1 METRKPRKEWSK
13 TCKSCKNKLECV
25 LDKIA
30 VCENYVFAGNRYFGS
45 KAVKAKT
52 EQSAV
57 IDSVIQC
64 KEGGCKYYDE
74 KLKSRCSR
82 GDDPENCLHYEFQPV
97 ELRRQESKSKNLS
110 GIPNLKLERSKPD
123 KVEKQHTHKEKPAFS
138 CHVPIEPLMSFSE
151 FLEAIKIQGFEI
163 VIRPVKT

>member
-1 METRKPRKEWSK
+1 MTRKYKI
-13 TCKSCKNKLECV
+13 TCKSCNKYNSDICYRKTSYEH
-25 LDKIA
+25 DGIEP
-30 VCENYVFAGNRYFGS
+30 CESYKRSGG
-45 KAVKAKT
+45 KPAKT
-52 EQSAV
+52 ENVGEAAS
-57 IDSVIQC
+57 IDTVIQC

-82 GDDPENCLHYEFQPV
+82 GDDPENCLHYEFQPI
-97 ELRRQESKSKNLS
+97 ELRRQESKPKNLS

-138 CHVPIEPLMSFSE
+138 CRIPTEPLMSFSE
-151 FLEAIKIQGFEI
+151 FLEAIKTQGFEI